1 MSEFAEI
8 ESKLLLAKRQ
18 NLRRGYLYTWNGDSP
33 GIAET
38 LDEVGKGR
46 TVLGEIGKNCYQ
58 KNGYSSD
65 GSEKIF

>member
-18 NLRRGYLYTWNGDSP
+18 NLKTGYLYTWNGDSP

-46 TVLGEIGKNCYQ
+46 IVLGEIGKNSIEEMATRLTQ
-58 KNGYSSD
+58 VRHQ
-65 GSEKIF
+65 